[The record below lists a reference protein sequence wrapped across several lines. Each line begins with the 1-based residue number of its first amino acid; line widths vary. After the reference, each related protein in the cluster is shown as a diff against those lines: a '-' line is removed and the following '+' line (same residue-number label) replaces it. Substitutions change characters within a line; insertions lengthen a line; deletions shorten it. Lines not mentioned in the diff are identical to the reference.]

1 MPVWEFYSQTG
12 LSFNMKGFILI
23 FILFP
28 WAIYAQQHDNL
39 QLFGFGNNAPN
50 PALFGGMIVDY
61 SFSPPKFY
69 AQKRKINFGGFAGIG
84 CDSMGRLLFYSNG
97 ISIRDTTHNYMINGD
112 TINPGPIW
120 LNWKDDA
127 YPNGPF
133 CFSLPSPGKVN
144 EYVFFHLAVESPN
157 YNSAPFYYTIVNM
170 QENNGLGRV
179 AKKNQV
185 LLPSGGISYIAP
197 VAVKHG
203 NGRDWWVIIG
213 EVSTPYLHTFLLD
226 PTGVHGPF
234 KTEMPFWYSDKEY
247 QSVNAISPDGNTY
260 VRSDGEHGLYI
271 FNFDRCSGIFSNLR
285 LLPFT
290 DPDFFCLSTVFSS
303 DSRHLYLSSL
313 SYVTQVDV
321 SSQDIASSLDTIA
334 YFDGKAS
341 PYEPFL
347 TGFFLPNLGPDG
359 KVYFSTTNSTL
370 SWHVIHSPDL
380 PGVAAD
386 IEQHGIDLTKYN
398 NGTMAIYPNYRL
410 GEWEGA
416 PCDTLNGQK
425 PGDGFSKTSWF
436 PPAES
441 KIGQYKL
448 LPGIGQ
454 AREKGDTPRKRHPTM
469 AEMAIERAAQAPI
482 LNSKN

>member
-1 MPVWEFYSQTG
+1 MFKRFKVLLIMGIIPFYCC
-12 LSFNMKGFILI
+12 
-23 FILFP
+23 
-28 WAIYAQQHDNL
+28 AQQHDNL

-50 PALFGGMIVDY
+50 PALFGGMVVDY

-69 AQKRKINFGGFAGIG
+69 AQKRKVDISFYSGIG
-84 CDSMGRLLFYSNG
+84 SDSSGHLMFYTNG
-97 ISIRDTTHNYMINGD
+97 ISIRDTTHNVMLNGD
-112 TINPGPIW
+112 TLNAGTLW
-120 LNWKDDA
+120 LQWKDK
-127 YPNGPF
+127 YFPNGPF
-133 CFSLPSPGKVN
+133 CFSLPSPGKKN
-144 EYVFFHLAVESPN
+144 EYTFFHVSGEAFS
-157 YNSAPFYYTIVNM
+157 YNSAPFYYTQIDM
-170 QENNGLGRV
+170 KGNNGLGKV
-179 AKKNQV
+179 TKKNQI
-185 LLPSGGISYIAP
+185 LLPEGKSYIVP

-213 EVSTPYLHTFLLD
+213 ELSSPYLYTFLLD
-226 PTGVHGPF
+226 PTGVNGLF
-234 KTEMPFWYSDKEY
+234 KTEMPYWYSAQEY

-271 FNFDRCSGIFSNLR
+271 FDFDRCSGAFSNLR
-285 LLPFT
+285 LLPFNQ
-290 DPDFFCLSTVFSS
+290 PDFFSFATVFAP
-303 DSRHLYLSSL
+303 DSRHLYMSSW
-313 SYVTQVDV
+313 SFVTQLDI
-321 SSQDIASSLDTIA
+321 SAPDIASSLDTVA

-341 PYEPFL
+341 PNEPFL
-347 TGFFLPNLGPDG
+347 TGFFNPNLGPDD
-359 KVYFSTTNSTL
+359 KIYYSTTNSTL
-370 SWHVIHSPDL
+370 SWHVIHQPNL

-386 IEQHGIDLTKYN
+386 IEQHGIDITKYN

-454 AREKGDTPRKRHPTM
+454 AREKDDTPRKRHPTM

>member
-1 MPVWEFYSQTG
+1 MPVWECYSQTG
-12 LSFNMKGFILI
+12 LSFNMKGFIIIL
-23 FILFP
+23 ILFP
-28 WAIYAQQHDNL
+28 LAAYAQKHDNF
-39 QLFGFGNNAPN
+39 QLYGYGNNSPV
-50 PALFGGMIVDY
+50 PALFGGMVVDY
-61 SFSPPKFY
+61 SFQPPKFY
-69 AQKRKINFGGFAGIG
+69 PQKRKVDISFYSGIG
-84 CDSMGRLLFYSNG
+84 SDSSGHLMFYTNG
-97 ISIRDTTHNYMINGD
+97 ISIRDTTHNVMLNGD
-112 TINPGPIW
+112 TLNAGTLW
-120 LNWKDDA
+120 LQWKDK
-127 YPNGPF
+127 YFPNGPF
-133 CFSLPSPGKVN
+133 CFSLPSPGKKN
-144 EYVFFHLAVESPN
+144 EYTFFHVSGEAFS
-157 YNSAPFYYTIVNM
+157 YNSAPFYYTQIDM
-170 QENNGLGRV
+170 KGNNGLGKV
-179 AKKNQV
+179 TKKNQI
-185 LLPSGGISYIAP
+185 LLPEGKSYIVP

-213 EVSTPYLHTFLLD
+213 ELSSPYLYTFLLD
-226 PTGVHGPF
+226 PTGVNGPF
-234 KTEMPFWYSDKEY
+234 KTEMPYWYSAQEY

-271 FNFDRCSGIFSNLR
+271 FDFDRCGGAFSNLR
-285 LLPFT
+285 LLPFNE
-290 DPDFFCLSTVFSS
+290 PDFFSFATVFAP
-303 DSRHLYLSSL
+303 DSRHLYMSSW
-313 SYVTQVDV
+313 SFVTQLDI
-321 SSQDIASSLDTIA
+321 SAPDIAASLDTIA

-341 PYEPFL
+341 PNEPFL
-347 TGFFLPNLGPDG
+347 TGFFNPNLGPDG
-359 KVYFSTTNSTL
+359 KIYYSTTNGTL

-398 NGTMAIYPNYRL
+398 DGTMAIYPNYRL

-454 AREKGDTPRKRHPTM
+454 AREKDDTPRKRHPTM